1 MNILSLRLEYCRY
14 GVKPQTINQS
24 DILPSTINRL
34 TQSHIHVCIICSVMR
49 FIPLNCACL
58 HICNIPLQTARVFID
73 IRRWSVYTIY
83 TMMYTIMYT
92 TRVALTTA
100 SFFSDWHVNGNSK
113 YHVYTI
119 PDKRKLNIK
128 LNVFHVVDH
137 IYMYLIRVCCKLKRG
152 DDKGRGLIRVKLEI
166 WCNLDD
172 FSKKKSTG
180 ISYRRTNYIFK
191 KYIFL

>member
-24 DILPSTINRL
+24 DILTSTINRR
-34 TQSHIHVCIICSVMR
+34 TQSHIHVCIICSWSVMR

-58 HICNIPLQTARVFID
+58 YICNIPLQTARVFID

-83 TMMYTIMYT
+83 TMMYTIS
-92 TRVALTTA
+92 VALTTA
-100 SFFSDWHVNGNSK
+100 SFFSDWHVNGDSK

-128 LNVFHVVDH
+128 LNVFV
-137 IYMYLIRVCCKLKRG
+137 YMYLIRVCCKLKRG
-152 DDKGRGLIRVKLEI
+152 DD
-166 WCNLDD
+166 
-172 FSKKKSTG
+172 
-180 ISYRRTNYIFK
+180 
-191 KYIFL
+191 